1 MLRRVIAQMLSFFR
15 ADKPVSHS
23 RLCKYAAGL
32 FRSGFNL
39 LAEVPDV
46 YPESLNVGL
55 GAFPCLRQE
64 MAVREHLTLMQQQ
77 FMEQAIFAWGQL
89 GIYAANP
96 HQTTRKVDAKV
107 AIVVDGGT
115 ALHLYTMTQG
125 CPGTVVDIYNN
136 DYRMGLIDSTFDGA
150 GDPRL
155 TAAMAALSKPM
166 TPADLES
173 QLQTIAEVRKRPLD
187 EIRQEYE
194 EYVQQRIDV
203 ENKITAKN
211 LEPIIEVITAA
222 NADVVALQEL
232 IVGRGQGGNVVARQ
246 TGRSILQRSTPGLT
260 RARVDDP
267 HIAILRSWRK
277 VTLTAPRKTMQPIGT
292 TGQHDPFAV
301 VCSHGVRLQGR

>member
-1 MLRRVIAQMLSFFR
+1 MLSFFR

-125 CPGTVVDIYNN
+125 CPHARHKLGDAKRLWDKVIGSGIKRRDLARLVVESGKNN
-136 DYRMGLIDSTFDGA
+136 Y
-150 GDPRL
+150 
-155 TAAMAALSKPM
+155 
-166 TPADLES
+166 
-173 QLQTIAEVRKRPLD
+173 
-187 EIRQEYE
+187 
-194 EYVQQRIDV
+194 
-203 ENKITAKN
+203 
-211 LEPIIEVITAA
+211 
-222 NADVVALQEL
+222 
-232 IVGRGQGGNVVARQ
+232 GRGACRVHWADQVYAVAVRQ
-246 TGRSILQRSTPGLT
+246 SQIEDGEIELGLRDNAQ
-260 RARVDDP
+260 RARHIGRFFNIEAFGNQRRTKETPDGCLIIDDDRP
-267 HIAILRSWRK
+267 KPLA
-277 VTLTAPRKTMQPIGT
+277 
-292 TGQHDPFAV
+292 
-301 VCSHGVRLQGR
+301 